1 MFLIMYLVMNFWFLK
16 NYFIHYADAVVIEEW
31 KNEVHK
37 MEEELKALERKYI
50 DRCSDFRVWGH
61 LLVGCY

>member
-1 MFLIMYLVMNFWFLK
+1 M
-16 NYFIHYADAVVIEEW
+16 VIEEW

-50 DRCSDFRVWGH
+50 DRCSDLRVWGH
-61 LLVGCY
+61 LLVGCYQNYLPIYLFEG